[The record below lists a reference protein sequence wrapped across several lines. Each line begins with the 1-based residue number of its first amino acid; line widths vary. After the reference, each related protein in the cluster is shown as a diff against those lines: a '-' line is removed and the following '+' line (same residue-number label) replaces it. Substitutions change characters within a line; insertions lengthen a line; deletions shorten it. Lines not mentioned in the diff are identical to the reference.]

1 MRKTVLTFGVISGVL
16 SSVMMLLTVPFMDR
30 IGFDHGEVL
39 GYTLILASLLVVF
52 FGVKSYR
59 DNVAGGTVTFGR
71 AFLVGLLITIIS
83 CLFYV
88 ATWEVV
94 YFKIMPDFANRY
106 SAYAVDKARKA
117 GASQETIDQTARQ
130 MQQLKAMLDNP
141 LTNAAATFIEPFPI
155 GLVVTLVSA
164 GVLRRR
170 KA

>member
-117 GASQETIDQTARQ
+117 GASQATIDQTARQ